1 MKVISADDKSA
12 TSLSD
17 SAQLRYITFILLY
30 FSQGIPEGLTLFA
43 IPAWLAFNGK
53 SAVEIAAYSATIMIP
68 FSLKILLAPIIE
80 KYTYLPMGRRRPW
93 LLFGQF
99 GIMSGLIA
107 LAFVPEPLNNIFV
120 IICVVLCMHV
130 FVMFQDI
137 ATDSLVIDI
146 VPVDQQGRA
155 NSLMWGSKTIGSSVS
170 LFLGSWLINEYGF
183 ASAFVILSVPI
194 LVVMFVPLLLR
205 ERKGEKLL
213 PWTHG
218 QTSDEA
224 KQFVVESWKK
234 MFKSFKQVVL
244 LRNSILL
251 LSSVFIALAAIY
263 FINTLLPIFT
273 IQKLGWTNV
282 YFSKIFSSCRLIGGV
297 SGMLVGALVIQRM
310 GVIRFIQ
317 SSLILMI
324 VIAILFVMGAP
335 FWHHLNMIIGFI
347 TTFCILATLINIG
360 VLALAMQLCW
370 KRVSAIQFTFCMTIF
385 NAGLATGAALL
396 GWLKPYMAWQQLFLV
411 FACLIAFTMLL
422 FKFMK
427 TSNHVKQVEKLED
440 QYIDVL
446 KAEGGLLVKSET
458 V

>member
-310 GVIRFIQ
+310 GVIRFIR
-317 SSLILMI
+317 
-324 VIAILFVMGAP
+324 AP

-385 NAGLATGAALL
+385 NAGFATGAALL
-396 GWLKPYMAWQQLFLV
+396 GWLKPYMDWQQLFLV

-446 KAEGGLLVKSET
+446 KAEGSLLVKSET

>member
-1 MKVISADDKSA
+1 
-12 TSLSD
+12 
-17 SAQLRYITFILLY
+17 
-30 FSQGIPEGLTLFA
+30 
-43 IPAWLAFNGK
+43 
-53 SAVEIAAYSATIMIP
+53 
-68 FSLKILLAPIIE
+68 
-80 KYTYLPMGRRRPW
+80 
-93 LLFGQF
+93 
-99 GIMSGLIA
+99 
-107 LAFVPEPLNNIFV
+107 
-120 IICVVLCMHV
+120 
-130 FVMFQDI
+130 
-137 ATDSLVIDI
+137 
-146 VPVDQQGRA
+146 
-155 NSLMWGSKTIGSSVS
+155 
-170 LFLGSWLINEYGF
+170 
-183 ASAFVILSVPI
+183 
-194 LVVMFVPLLLR
+194 
-205 ERKGEKLL
+205 
-213 PWTHG
+213 
-218 QTSDEA
+218 
-224 KQFVVESWKK
+224 

-385 NAGLATGAALL
+385 NAGFATGAALL
-396 GWLKPYMAWQQLFLV
+396 GWLKPYMDWQQLFLV

-446 KAEGGLLVKSET
+446 KAEGSLLVKSET

>member
-1 MKVISADDKSA
+1 
-12 TSLSD
+12 
-17 SAQLRYITFILLY
+17 
-30 FSQGIPEGLTLFA
+30 
-43 IPAWLAFNGK
+43 
-53 SAVEIAAYSATIMIP
+53 
-68 FSLKILLAPIIE
+68 
-80 KYTYLPMGRRRPW
+80 MGRRRPW

-385 NAGLATGAALL
+385 NAGFATGAALL
-396 GWLKPYMAWQQLFLV
+396 GWLKPYMDWQQLFLV

-446 KAEGGLLVKSET
+446 KAEGSLLVKSET